1 MIRKSKSNNKNFIF
15 VKLFTLDSQNISKK
29 KCHIKEYFFLN
40 TNLLKFVSL
49 LNFNLLQHD
58 Y

>member
-29 KCHIKEYFFLN
+29 KCHIKEYFFFEHKPAKICFFV
-40 TNLLKFVSL
+40 KF
-49 LNFNLLQHD
+49 
-58 Y
+58 